1 MPSAAP
7 SLGSRTSHDATG
19 ARLRGVAETVAYLD
33 RIDPERLPQQFA
45 GKAVRGNL
53 EHPVKGMPDERRAV
67 VPDLGDPSAHQ
78 EQVHQE
84 VLRLDRIVGLV
95 GEKASVVMRERD
107 VIDGEC
113 GRHDEWS

>member
-7 SLGSRTSHDATG
+7 SLGTRTSHDATG

-33 RIDPERLPQQFA
+33 RIDPERLPQQLA
-45 GKAVRGNL
+45 GQAVRGNL
-53 EHPVKGMPDERRAV
+53 EHPVKGMTDQRRAI
-67 VPDLGDPSAHQ
+67 VPDLGDAGAHQ

-84 VLRLDRIVGLV
+84 VFRLDRVVRLV
-95 GEKASVVMRERD
+95 GEEAPVVMRERD